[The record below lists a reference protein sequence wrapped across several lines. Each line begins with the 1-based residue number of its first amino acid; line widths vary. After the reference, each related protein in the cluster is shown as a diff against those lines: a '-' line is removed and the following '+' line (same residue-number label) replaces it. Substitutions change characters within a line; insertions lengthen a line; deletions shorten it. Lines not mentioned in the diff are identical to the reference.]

1 MLANSNESDQSVRLQ
16 SSLVANAL
24 NTFYMRCGS
33 IIFRYA
39 TNTCIDTDSSFNR
52 SVDTMNASGLLGI
65 CRLAK
70 CTRCIVV
77 VVVKLLFYVHDKHL
91 RSCRDGQLT

>member
-1 MLANSNESDQSVRLQ
+1 MLANSNESDQSARLH

-33 IIFRYA
+33 IIIRYA

-70 CTRCIVV
+70 WCIVV
-77 VVVKLLFYVHDKHL
+77 VVVRLLFYVHGKHL